1 MLTKIMKWASIALLL
16 PALFWRSSAS
26 YHLVLELVVCMGALL
41 VVVQAVRA
49 HKYFW
54 ATGFLAIALLFNPV
68 VPIGASRSTFLLV
81 GLAIARDVRH
91 LVGGLEKP
99 TDALYPFDHRSDAG
113 KRVTIEA

>member
-54 ATGFLAIALLFNPV
+54 ATGFLAIAMLFNPV
-68 VPIGASRSTFLLV
+68 VPVEPSRTMFLWLGWVSLATFTLS
-81 GLAIARDVRH
+81 LAVLKSRPMLSIPSITNRTPGSES
-91 LVGGLEKP
+91 L
-99 TDALYPFDHRSDAG
+99 
-113 KRVTIEA
+113 